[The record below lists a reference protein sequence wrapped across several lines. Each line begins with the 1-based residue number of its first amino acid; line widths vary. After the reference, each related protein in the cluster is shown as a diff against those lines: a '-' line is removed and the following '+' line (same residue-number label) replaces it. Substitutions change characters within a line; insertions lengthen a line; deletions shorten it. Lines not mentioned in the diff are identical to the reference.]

1 MSNFSGP
8 LVIEYDQHA
17 SEVLNGT
24 YWRVKQSFRFY
35 LPRTAQCGNEWNEYV
50 SNVWA
55 FAPAG
60 MLTDLA
66 SIPQLFQNILGPAG
80 PYVQAAVLHDQLC
93 EYLSITENG
102 SPQSITRKQ
111 CDDILLSAMRDL
123 GVSEVEAQTIY
134 DAVSLYRVVDGI
146 TAPSTTALKRNLEA
160 SYNFE
165 ALGA

>member
-24 YWRVKQSFRFY
+24 YWRVKESFRFY
-35 LPRTAQCGNEWNEYV
+35 LPRTADCGNEWVEYV

-55 FAPAG
+55 FCPAG

-66 SIPQLFQNILGPAG
+66 SIPQVFQNILGPAG

-93 EYLSITENG
+93 EYLSITEDG
-102 SPQSITRKQ
+102 APKPITRKQ
-111 CDDILLSAMRDL
+111 CDDILLSAMTDL
-123 GVSEVEAQTIY
+123 GVSDIQAQTIY
-134 DAVSLYRVVDGI
+134 DAVSLFRMVDDV
-146 TAPSTTALKRNLEA
+146 TAPSTTALKRSLEA
-160 SYNFE
+160 QASYE
-165 ALGA
+165 GLQ

>member
-1 MSNFSGP
+1 MSNFTGP

-24 YWRVKQSFRFY
+24 YWRVKESFRFY

-55 FAPAG
+55 FCPAG

-66 SIPQLFQNILGPAG
+66 SIPQVFQNVLGPAG

-102 SPQSITRKQ
+102 APKPITRKQ
-111 CDDILLSAMRDL
+111 CDDILLSAMVDL
-123 GVSEVEAQTIY
+123 GVSTLQAQTIY
-134 DAVSLYRVVDGI
+134 DAVSLYRVLDNV
-146 TAPSTTALKRNLEA
+146 TAASSTPLKRSLEA

-165 ALGA
+165 GLK